1 MKVIIVIVIGFFLI
15 AGCARPAAQPLVATS
30 SPQMTP
36 SIPVSEKPI
45 IATAQRIESTK
56 ILITYKGGPDADQ
69 LIDLQTTVITSKGSI
84 NIQSMG
90 SRLDTTPVQIGGTDI
105 FQGPY
110 TEQVHVLITGYFF
123 NGSHQDI
130 LDTRI

>member
-1 MKVIIVIVIGFFLI
+1 MKDLIVILI
-15 AGCARPAAQPLVATS
+15 WLLLAAGCTQPSAQPVVTTPTIEVTTSLPVHEKYITATL
-30 SPQMTP
+30 
-36 SIPVSEKPI
+36 
-45 IATAQRIESTK
+45 QRIDSTK
-56 ILITYKGGPDADQ
+56 ILITYEGGPDADQ

-110 TEQVHVLITGYFF
+110 TEQVHVIITVYFI
-123 NGSHQDI
+123 NGTHQDI

>member
-1 MKVIIVIVIGFFLI
+1 MKDLIVILI
-15 AGCARPAAQPLVATS
+15 CLLLAAGCTQPSEQPVVTTRTIEVTTS
-30 SPQMTP
+30 L
-36 SIPVSEKPI
+36 PVHEKHI
-45 IATAQRIESTK
+45 IATVQRIDSTK
-56 ILITYKGGPDADQ
+56 ILITYEGGPDADQ

-110 TEQVHVLITGYFF
+110 TEQVHVIITVYFI
-123 NGSHQDI
+123 NGTHQDI